1 MNEYTL
7 MRLLGERA
15 EVAPMVER
23 MCAFVASWPMLCVAS
38 PGSPAA
44 PQAPV
49 DALVYHAG
57 IALTAVHHL
66 KGVLRRH
73 C

>member
-1 MNEYTL
+1 

-23 MCAFVASWPMLCVAS
+23 MCAFVASWAMLWVAS
-38 PGSPAA
+38 LGSPATPHA
-44 PQAPV
+44 TV
-49 DALVYHAG
+49 DGLIYHAG
-57 IALTAVHHL
+57 VAWTAVHHHL
-66 KGVLRRH
+66 KGVLGRH